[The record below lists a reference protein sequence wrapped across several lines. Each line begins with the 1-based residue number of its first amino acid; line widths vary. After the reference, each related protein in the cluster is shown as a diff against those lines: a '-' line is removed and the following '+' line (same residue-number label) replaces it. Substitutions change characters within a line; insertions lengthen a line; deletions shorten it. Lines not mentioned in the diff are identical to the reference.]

1 VRDARSS
8 QVRAHPDFTE
18 SASRYGAVKREM
30 PGGGVPV
37 DLL

>member
-1 VRDARSS
+1 MLGRRRPA
-8 QVRAHPDFTE
+8 PIPIFTE